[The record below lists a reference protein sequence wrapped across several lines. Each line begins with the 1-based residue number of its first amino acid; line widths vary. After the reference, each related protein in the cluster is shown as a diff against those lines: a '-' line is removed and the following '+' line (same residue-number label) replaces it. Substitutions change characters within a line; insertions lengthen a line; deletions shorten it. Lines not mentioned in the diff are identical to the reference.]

1 MNCMIDLPTPG
12 GNTAMSDSVTG
23 PVGHERVM
31 AVRVEA
37 TGIVRLTWAQGLQI
51 TEHLARDAMALVDE
65 INADVERPLL
75 VDMTGTATL
84 TRPARVTFTRKC
96 SAVRIALLG
105 RSPVDRVIANFAL
118 GVSAVPV
125 PTRFFTSEPSAVA
138 WLCDGDART

>member
-1 MNCMIDLPTPG
+1 MNRVIDLPTPG

-23 PVGHERVM
+23 PAGHDQVI
-31 AVRVEA
+31 AVRID
-37 TGIVRLTWAQGLQI
+37 TMGIVRLTWASGLQI
-51 TEHLARDAMALVDE
+51 TEQLARDAMSLVDE
-65 INADVERPLL
+65 INVDAERPLL
-75 VDMTGTATL
+75 VDMTGTARL

-96 SAVRIALLG
+96 SAARIALLG